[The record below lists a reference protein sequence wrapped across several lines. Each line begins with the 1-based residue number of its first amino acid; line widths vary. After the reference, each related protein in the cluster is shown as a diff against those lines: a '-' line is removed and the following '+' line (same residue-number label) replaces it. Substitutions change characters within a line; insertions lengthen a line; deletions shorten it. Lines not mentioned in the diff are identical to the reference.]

1 MGKQS
6 TNPAGTATRIIRL
19 KDHLKVTYFDLATLF
34 GVRPL
39 TVQRWAYGHFAPR
52 LKHQRML
59 ERLEEQHG
67 LR

>member
-1 MGKQS
+1 MGQPT
-6 TNPAGTATRIIRL
+6 TNPARIAERVARL
-19 KDHLKVTYFDLATLF
+19 KDHLKVTYFDMATLF

-39 TVQRWAYGHFAPR
+39 TVQRWVYGHYAPR
-52 LKHQRML
+52 LVHQRLL